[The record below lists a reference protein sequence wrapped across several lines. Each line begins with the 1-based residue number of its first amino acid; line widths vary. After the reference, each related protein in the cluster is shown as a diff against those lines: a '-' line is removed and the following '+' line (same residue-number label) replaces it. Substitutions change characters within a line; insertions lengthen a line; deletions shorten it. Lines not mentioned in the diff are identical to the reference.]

1 MQLKDFDS
9 YQSIYIQCH
18 DNPDADTIASGFALY
33 TYYKET
39 GKDVHLIYSG
49 RFQIQKSNLIL
60 MLEKLSIP
68 IEYVSPADLHLTD
81 ELLITAD
88 CQYSAGN
95 VTLISAK
102 HVAIIDHHQIEIDTI
117 ENALIMSNFGSC
129 STIVWQLLTE
139 AGFDFSSHSNVSTAL
154 YYGLFTDTL
163 QFAEIYNPADKD
175 MRDSLN
181 YTQSIINQL
190 RNSNLNAKE
199 LEIAGIAMIRAIH
212 NDANRYSL
220 IKAQPCDPNI
230 LGLISDMCIQVDDVD
245 MCVVY
250 NELDDGIKFSV
261 RSCVKETKAS
271 DLASY
276 LANSIG
282 SGGGHLEKA
291 GGFISRRKYDKA
303 HPGYHTE
310 AYFSERIQQYCY
322 SFDIIYAKTY
332 DLDITGMP
340 CYKKRRLPV
349 GYVVPEEFLPIGTP
363 ITVRTLE
370 GDIDTY
376 VTKDMV
382 IMIGIQ
388 GEVYPSTL
396 EKFSRSY
403 TPFDVPYDLNVP
415 YKPTIKNLI
424 DGNVLSLDQYVK
436 SCISSGETYIY
447 AKPLEKSV
455 KVFTEWDEEKYMLGK
470 VNDYIAVRSDDPH
483 DIYVIENNIFHTTYE
498 ECKKP

>member
-1 MQLKDFDS
+1 MKLSDFLD
-9 YQSIYIQCH
+9 YDHIYIQCH

-33 TYYKET
+33 TYYKEA
-39 GKDVHLIYSG
+39 GKQVKLIYSG

-60 MLEKLSIP
+60 MLDKLAIP
-68 IEYVSPADLHLTD
+68 IEYVSPSELHLTD

-88 CQYSAGN
+88 CQYGAGN
-95 VTLISAK
+95 VTLIPAE
-102 HVAIIDHHQIEIDTI
+102 HTAIIDHHQIEIDTLDHS
-117 ENALIMSNFGSC
+117 LIMSNFGSC
-129 STIVWQLLTE
+129 STIVWQLLTD
-139 AGFDFSSHSNVSTAL
+139 ADFDLTDHPNVSTAL

-175 MRDSLN
+175 MRDSLHFS
-181 YTQSIINQL
+181 QSTINLL
-190 RNSNLNAKE
+190 RNSNLSAKE
-199 LEIAGIAMIRAIH
+199 LEIAGIAMIRTIH

-271 DLASY
+271 DLAAY

-291 GGFISRRKYDKA
+291 GGFISRRKYDKV

-322 SFDIIYAKTY
+322 SFDIIEAKSY
-332 DLDITGMP
+332 DIDISDMKR
-340 CYKKRRLPV
+340 YKKKRLPI
-349 GYVVPEEFLPIGTP
+349 GYAVPEEFLPIGTP

-376 VTKDMV
+376 ITKNMV

-403 TPFDVPYDLNVP
+403 VPCDIPYDLNVP

-424 DGNVLSLDQYVK
+424 DGTVLPLDSYVK
-436 SCISSGETYIY
+436 SCISTGETYIH

-455 KVFTEWDEEKYMLGK
+455 KVFTEWDEEKYMLGR
-470 VNDYIAVRSDDPH
+470 VNDYIAVRSDDRH
-483 DIYVIENNIFHTTYE
+483 DIYIIENNIFQTTYE
-498 ECKKP
+498 ECKES